1 MKLVKIEN
9 RYYVVDDSELK
20 IGDWFYFNLDGIC
33 DIVQVESQFHLDKI
47 KHHEG
52 NQKVTHATHCL
63 RCGSYDFDSIGS
75 FSNTSYVCNNCN
87 HQWNNVKPLNLSDV
101 EEAINGYSIEKM
113 AEKHFHK
120 SYINYKV
127 RQQGFID
134 GFKACQELMKDKL
147 FTAND
152 MYSAY
157 NAGGNDGALHESLM
171 DYESHDSTDAE
182 EFSKSA
188 SEEFKNSLLP
198 KTEWEI
204 EIVDDKIVLL

>member
-1 MKLVKIEN
+1 MKLVKIGTH
-9 RYYVVDDSELK
+9 YYVVDDSEIKEGDSMLLKMEHPSGRIRKCHYIIDGGDFEQLMIDANSDEGCGFCKRDEVLK
-20 IGDWFYFNLDGIC
+20 ITHSTENLEGVI
-33 DIVQVESQFHLDKI
+33 KI
-47 KHHEG
+47 
-52 NQKVTHATHCL
+52 
-63 RCGSYDFDSIGS
+63 
-75 FSNTSYVCNNCN
+75 
-87 HQWNNVKPLNLSDV
+87 NLSDV
-101 EEAINGYSIEKM
+101 EEAINGYSIVDMSDEI
-113 AEKHFHK
+113 ATLLYNPERHK
-120 SYINYKV
+120 DLSIKALLNIAY
-127 RQQGFID
+127 QE